1 MPLLA
6 SSQTLSI
13 KEEYCSVPC
22 RTLQNA
28 LLMKNDYELVKG
40 QLVVARDSISIL
52 NDIVLNQNELII
64 TQDST
69 ISLYKGNEQKYIT
82 MLGNKDKIVGL
93 KDKQIK
99 QERLKTL
106 LGWGVA
112 VLNGTLLVIKLL

>member
-1 MPLLA
+1 LLA

>member
-1 MPLLA
+1 
-6 SSQTLSI
+6 
-13 KEEYCSVPC
+13 
-22 RTLQNA
+22 
-28 LLMKNDYELVKG
+28 MKNDYELVKG

-52 NDIVLNQNELII
+52 NGIVLNQNELII